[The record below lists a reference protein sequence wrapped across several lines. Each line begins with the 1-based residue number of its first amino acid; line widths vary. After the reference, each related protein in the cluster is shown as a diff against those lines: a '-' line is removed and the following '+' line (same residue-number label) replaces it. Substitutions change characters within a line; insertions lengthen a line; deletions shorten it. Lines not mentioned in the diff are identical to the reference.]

1 MKIILFPA
9 FAAAVLAPAFVA
21 AAEPAQQRFE
31 HDGHVYAYS
40 VTETNGYRV
49 ISRVEE
55 KSGKP
60 FKLRVGTHRVRGTSD
75 ARRALRHLSDPDP
88 MVRKASWGLFVSRVH
103 R

>member
-1 MKIILFPA
+1 MKTILFPA
-9 FAAAVLAPAFVA
+9 LAAAVLAPAFAA

-49 ISRVEE
+49 ISGVEE

-60 FKLRVGTHRVRGTSD
+60 FKLRVGAHRVRGTVGTQQVNFSLRD
-75 ARRALRHLSDPDP
+75 VEPLGEAAVTLAAR
-88 MVRKASWGLFVSRVH
+88 
-103 R
+103 